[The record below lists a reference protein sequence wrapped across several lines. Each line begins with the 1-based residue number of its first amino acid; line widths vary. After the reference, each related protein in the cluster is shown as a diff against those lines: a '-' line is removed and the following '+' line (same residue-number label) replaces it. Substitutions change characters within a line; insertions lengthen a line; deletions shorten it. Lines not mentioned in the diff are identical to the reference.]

1 MEKILFK
8 SEEPKNLKEA
18 ADILRQIA
26 DKVETGN
33 VVLKKGN
40 QEVNILIPPKVVVE
54 IEAEEKFKKGQI
66 KKSLEIEIE
75 WIEGEGQDDMTIA

>member
-8 SEEPKNLKEA
+8 SEEHKNLKEA

-54 IEAEEKFKKGQI
+54 IEADEKFKKGQI